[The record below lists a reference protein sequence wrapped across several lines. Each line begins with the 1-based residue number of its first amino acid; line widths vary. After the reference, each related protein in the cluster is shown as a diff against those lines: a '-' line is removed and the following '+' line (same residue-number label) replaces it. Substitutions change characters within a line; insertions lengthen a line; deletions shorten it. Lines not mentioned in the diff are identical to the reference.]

1 MRGNSKIKNQMAQV
15 SIHVS
20 LKYIKEFTW
29 IARKTGKYAFINGD
43 TYEGEVSNEKPHGYG
58 NKYWND

>member
-1 MRGNSKIKNQMAQV
+1 MAQV